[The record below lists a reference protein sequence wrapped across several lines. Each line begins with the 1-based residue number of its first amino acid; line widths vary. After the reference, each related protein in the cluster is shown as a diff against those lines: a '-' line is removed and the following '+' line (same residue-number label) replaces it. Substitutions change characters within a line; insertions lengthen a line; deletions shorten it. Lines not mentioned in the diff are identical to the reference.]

1 MDIDDHAEEL
11 ASALGV
17 DKAEVKADLQN
28 LLQYSVPI
36 EEAKQSVRRKHG
48 GDSGG
53 SGSAPSAKDVGAI
66 TPESGN
72 VTVTARVL
80 TVGTR
85 SIQYQGDEQVIR
97 EGELADETGK
107 ISYTSW
113 EDFGFEA
120 GDSVTIGN
128 AGVREWDGAPEL
140 NLGSSTTVAMANETV
155 ETPYDDEIGGEAA
168 LADLEPGDR
177 GRAVEVRVVEV
188 EERTINGRSG
198 ETDILSGVLGDES
211 GRLPFT
217 DWEPR
222 ENVAEGASLRLE
234 GVYVREFRGVPSVN
248 LSEFTTVTPL
258 SESVAVRESAP
269 RLSIREAVS
278 SGGMFDVEVVGN
290 LLEVRDGS
298 GLIERCPECGR
309 VVQNGQCRTHGD
321 VDGEDDM
328 RVKAILDDGTGAV
341 TVVLDRDRTEA
352 VYGGTMAEARE
363 QARDAMD
370 KEVVAD
376 RIRDRVVG
384 REYRVRG
391 NLSVDDYGAN
401 LDADEFAESDDD
413 PTTRAHEVLERVADE
428 REEVSA

>member
-1 MDIDDHAEEL
+1 MEIDEHAEEL

-53 SGSAPSAKDVGAI
+53 SRSTPSAKDIGTI
-66 TPESGN
+66 TTEDGN

-97 EGELADETGK
+97 EGELADETGT

-120 GDSVTIGN
+120 GDSVTVGN

-140 NLGSSTTVAMANETV
+140 NLGSSTTVAMASETV

-177 GRAVEVRVVEV
+177 GRTVEVRVVEV

-222 ENVAEGASLRLE
+222 EEVTEGANLRIE

-258 SESVAVRESAP
+258 SEPVSVRESAP
-269 RLSIREAVS
+269 QLSIREAVT

-290 LLEVRDGS
+290 VLEVRDGS

-328 RVKAILDDGTGAV
+328 RVKAILDDGNGTV
-341 TVVLDRDRTEA
+341 TVVLDRDLTET

-363 QARDAMD
+363 QAREAMD

-376 RIRDRVVG
+376 RIRERVVG

-401 LDADEFAESDDD
+401 LDADEFVESADD
-413 PTTRAHEVLERVADE
+413 PATRAREVLDE
-428 REEVSA
+428 VEDTEVSA